1 MPGVLGAVQKNS
13 GQDVQPVFTAM
24 LAPLQRGGRLRYE
37 TCIAPDKQWALGRVH
52 LGVLQPTPQLQ
63 GMESVQ
69 VLFHGELHN
78 TVALGQRLAREHAS
92 TPARDVVSLLRGL
105 YQAYGSQA
113 AAWLQGAFC
122 AVILDVTHRR
132 LVLINDV
139 LGSYFLYW
147 FHGPERFV
155 FASELKA
162 VLRDPMVHPTLNPR
176 AVADYLAFGFL
187 FGNKTLATE
196 VQLLP
201 AATTLIY
208 SWETGRCE
216 LEQYQSLA
224 TTLQA
229 DAADH
234 HMYLTSVR
242 QTFNGAV
249 HRTVTG
255 PHHFGLSLSGGLDS
269 RAILSALDCARLP
282 LATYTLGVEGCA
294 DEVIAA
300 KLARLAGTQH
310 QFLALDLTYLG
321 EYLPNLQ
328 QLVSLT
334 DGMYLTHGLTEMLAL
349 RGLAHTDMT
358 VLLRGHGG
366 ELAKMSLAWPLHTDA
381 HIYAMQSTE
390 EFIPYMLQRVNY
402 ISRGVTLR
410 ELFTDVWWE
419 RVAEGARLSLTESVS
434 AVALPPS
441 DLCSY
446 LYLMEHHRR
455 YTVASLELF
464 RNLVEVRLPF
474 VDPDFL
480 AALWQG
486 PSAWRDDTTI
496 HRAITGGNNLSL
508 LRVRNANT
516 GAPGN
521 AGPLTEKILDKVN
534 SLGRRL
540 HVYGYRHYHHFERWM
555 AQRLSAAV
563 EDVLFDAESL
573 ARGIYRE
580 ATLRRLLDETKHG
593 AADHGYLLQILLT
606 LELWQR
612 DTL

>member
-1 MPGVLGAVQKNS
+1 M
-13 GQDVQPVFTAM
+13 
-24 LAPLQRGGRLRYE
+24 
-37 TCIAPDKQWALGRVH
+37 
-52 LGVLQPTPQLQ
+52 
-63 GMESVQ
+63 Q

-78 TVALGQRLAREHAS
+78 TVALGQRLAREHEA
-92 TPARDVVSLLRGL
+92 TPGRDVASLIRGL
-105 YQAYGSQA
+105 YQAYGPQSA
-113 AAWLQGAFC
+113 ALLQGAFC

-132 LVLINDV
+132 LLLINDV

-187 FGNKTLATE
+187 FGNKTLAAE

-201 AATTLIY
+201 AATTLTY
-208 SWETGRCE
+208 SWETGHCE
-216 LEQYQSLA
+216 MEQYQSMATAFQGGASDRQTYLA
-224 TTLQA
+224 ALQ
-229 DAADH
+229 
-234 HMYLTSVR
+234 

-249 HRTVTG
+249 QRTVVG
-255 PHHFGLSLSGGLDS
+255 PHQFGLSLSGGLDS
-269 RAILSALDCARLP
+269 RAILSALDCTRLP
-282 LATYTLGVEGCA
+282 LSTYTLGVEGCA

-310 QFLALDLTYLG
+310 QFFALDRTYLG

-366 ELAKMSLAWPLHTDA
+366 ELAKMSLAWPVHTDA
-381 HIYAMQSTE
+381 RIHAMQSAE

-419 RVAEGARLSLTESVS
+419 RVAEGARLSLTESLS

-474 VDPDFL
+474 VDLDFL
-480 AALWQG
+480 TALWQG
-486 PSAWRDDTTI
+486 PSSWRNDTTI
-496 HRAITGGNNLSL
+496 HRTITGGNNLAL

-521 AGPLTEKILDKVN
+521 AGPLAEKILDKVN
-534 SLGRRL
+534 SVCKRL
-540 HVYGYRHYHHFERWM
+540 HVYGYRHYHNFERWM
-555 AQRLSAAV
+555 AQRLSTAV
-563 EDVLFDAESL
+563 EDVLFDADSL

-580 ATLRRLLDETKHG
+580 ATLRRLLYETKHG
-593 AADHGYLLQILLT
+593 VVDHGYLLQILLT